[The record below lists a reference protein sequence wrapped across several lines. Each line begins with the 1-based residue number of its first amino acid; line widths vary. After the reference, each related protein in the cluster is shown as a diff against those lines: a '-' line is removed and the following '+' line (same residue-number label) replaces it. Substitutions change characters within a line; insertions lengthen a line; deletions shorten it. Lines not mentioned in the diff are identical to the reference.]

1 MNRATNQNRN
11 GGVLRPGLKNQPT
24 SIKTLE
30 QRAPSVKDMRKGK
43 YKISTKSG
51 LTQRDGAILTWNL
64 PAGGERIAKEIESDQ
79 R

>member
-1 MNRATNQNRN
+1 MNRATNQNRT
-11 GGVLRPGLKNQPT
+11 GLVLRPGLKNQPT

-43 YKISTKSG
+43 YKIITKNF